1 MPIRIDTCVAQHIG
15 DRVEQQ
21 DRITLVPHGRHR
33 GTVMA
38 VLADGM
44 GGHTGGTMAAEQ
56 IVHTAQQLFSDFAP
70 NPGGGA
76 QPFLRSVI
84 SEAHVAI
91 KLSRFTSDQDPHST
105 AVVLVLQ
112 PDRVDW
118 AHCGD
123 SRAYHFR
130 GEALVARTPD
140 HSLVAEMV
148 RQGRISEFQALN
160 HPHRSVLMHCLGAD
174 TDPRVDFGATAPL
187 AADDTF
193 LLCSD
198 GLWTYFSDE
207 ELGGVLAAYNPRESA
222 EILIQRARDRAAG
235 QGDNLSLAIIKL
247 SRTLAQQPAAAAPG
261 TVPEAR
267 AAVGESA

>member
-21 DRITLVPHGRHR
+21 DRITLLPHARRR

-44 GGHTGGTMAAEQ
+44 GGHSGGTMAAEQ
-56 IVHTAQQLFSDFAP
+56 VVHTAQQLFSEFAP
-70 NPGGGA
+70 DPGSA

-84 SEAHVAI
+84 AEAHVAI

-105 AVVLVLQ
+105 AVVLMLQ

-130 GEALVARTPD
+130 GESLVARTPD

-174 TDPRVDFGATAPL
+174 TDPRVDFGTTAPL
-187 AADDTF
+187 KAEDTF

-247 SRTLAQQPAAAAPG
+247 SRTPAQQGAAFAPNSE
-261 TVPEAR
+261 PEAR
-267 AAVGESA
+267 VPAGEPA